1 MQGASISALEPI
13 ATAIY
18 GALNGA
24 GAFTALSPILNDV
37 PQGQAAPYTVLE
49 NFTEAPWNTMRE
61 YGKTVTFQLHT
72 ITKDDVE
79 RGDRAG
85 FRIQSAARTVLDYQ
99 KFTTTSH
106 QMVQCKFESG
116 DHWKEEAI
124 GGVVTRHHVS
134 IYRVDVWQST

>member
-1 MQGASISALEPI
+1 MQGASMSALEPI

-24 GAFTALSPILNDV
+24 AGFTALSSILNDV
-37 PQGQAAPYTVLE
+37 PQGTAAPYTVLE

-72 ITKDDVE
+72 VSQA
-79 RGDRAG
+79 RGDQEG

-99 KFTTTSH
+99 KFATTSH

-124 GGVVTRHHVS
+124 GGVITRHHVS